1 MSLNIRPFRALRA
14 KNHLVKKVVMP
25 AFDNLNAEDIS
36 KIIKNSKWNFL
47 NVISPEAFYP
57 GISKKLSKKHS
68 LDHLS
73 AMIDEKII
81 FQEEKES
88 FYIYQLEKYNKS
100 QFGIVASIDINKK
113 NPMILKH
120 EKTLDARC
128 DRILRTTRN
137 TNIQV
142 GPVYFS
148 HKSKTNLSSNY
159 NKYKKIKPLYN
170 FQTS

>member
-14 KNHLVKKVVMP
+14 KNHLVKKVIMP
-25 AFDNLNAEDIS
+25 AFDNLNADDIS
-36 KIIKNSKWNFL
+36 KIMKNSKWNFL

-73 AMIDEKII
+73 AMINENIISQDEKD
-81 FQEEKES
+81 S
-88 FYIYQLEKYNKS
+88 FYIYRLEKYNKS
-100 QFGIVASIDINKK
+100 QFGIVASIDINEK
-113 NPMILKH
+113 NPKILKH
-120 EKTLDARC
+120 ENTLEARC
-128 DRILRTTRN
+128 DKILRTTKN

-148 HKSKTNLSSNY
+148 HKSKINL
-159 NKYKKIKPLYN
+159 K
-170 FQTS
+170 FGCE

>member
-88 FYIYQLEKYNKS
+88 FYIYQLEIYNKS
-100 QFGIVASIDINKK
+100 
-113 NPMILKH
+113 
-120 EKTLDARC
+120 
-128 DRILRTTRN
+128 
-137 TNIQV
+137 
-142 GPVYFS
+142 
-148 HKSKTNLSSNY
+148 
-159 NKYKKIKPLYN
+159 
-170 FQTS
+170 

>member
-120 EKTLDARC
+120 EKTLEARC

-148 HKSKTNLSSNY
+148 HKSKTNLSSIY
-159 NKYKKIKPLYN
+159 NLSLIHI
-170 FQTS
+170 

>member
-81 FQEEKES
+81 DF
-88 FYIYQLEKYNKS
+88 N
-100 QFGIVASIDINKK
+100 
-113 NPMILKH
+113 H
-120 EKTLDARC
+120 
-128 DRILRTTRN
+128 LRSL
-137 TNIQV
+137 I
-142 GPVYFS
+142 
-148 HKSKTNLSSNY
+148 
-159 NKYKKIKPLYN
+159 PLN
-170 FQTS
+170 HPIHLVFDVTVF